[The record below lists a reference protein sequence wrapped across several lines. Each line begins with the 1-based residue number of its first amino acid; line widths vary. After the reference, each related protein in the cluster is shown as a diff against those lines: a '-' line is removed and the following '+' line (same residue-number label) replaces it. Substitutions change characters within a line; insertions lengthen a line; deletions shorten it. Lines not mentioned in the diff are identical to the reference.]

1 MNGKIV
7 VHPDNEILIN
17 KKEQII
23 DTNNNMD
30 ESQKKKKEYI
40 LYDSI

>member
-1 MNGKIV
+1 M

-30 ESQKKKKEYI
+30 ESQKKKRVYTI
-40 LYDSI
+40 

>member
-17 KKEQII
+17 KKERII
-23 DTNNNMD
+23 DTSNNMD
-30 ESQKKKKEYI
+30 ESQKKEYI

>member
-17 KKEQII
+17 KKEWII
-23 DTNNNMD
+23 DTSNMD
-30 ESQKKKKEYI
+30 EAQKKEYI